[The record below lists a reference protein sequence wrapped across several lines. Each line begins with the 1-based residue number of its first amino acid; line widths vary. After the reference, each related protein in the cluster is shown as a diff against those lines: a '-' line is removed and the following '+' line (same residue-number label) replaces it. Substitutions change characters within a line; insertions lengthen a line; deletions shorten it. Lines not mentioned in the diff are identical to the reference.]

1 MSALFPEAARRSP
14 APVASAEAVDTA
26 RRSVRELLESSQSFG
41 ALPPDERREM
51 ANNLVKI
58 STYLAEPDGQ
68 RIPPSAMS
76 ADVRA
81 LATSAGGRRVR
92 QASQNTGEDGRFTAQ
107 AAREGAAVAG
117 ALLESVDFVTFV
129 SGLIDGVFHSI
140 IDASIRQMEATAKLV
155 ADVAKTLNQ
164 FRDDNTTANQGRDH
178 LVEQFPDLFKL
189 ALPSDDFSF
198 GDDEETG
205 GRPREP
211 RLSLREGVDE
221 QAALQRLNQSLP
233 LQQPITRLDD
243 GLIEAL
249 LVPAARTQ
257 IATGRQQLLAT
268 LVTLGIN
275 RIVVTDGKISAK
287 VMYEFKARDNMRF
300 RRSAQQFDYSDK
312 VARTWSGEHETESQG
327 GSSSRSRGADGATSS
342 ERTDGS
348 YYSKG
353 TYNNTERPLL
363 SMQSATSTALD
374 ANLET
379 KAKLAGEVHV
389 NFRSD
394 FLPLDKV
401 ANPAMMAQLQMNAQ
415 PGMLENLAKNRPNL
429 PAASPG
435 GTAPAATPAPAPA
448 A

>member
-1 MSALFPEAARRSP
+1 MSALFPETTRRNV
-14 APVASAEAVDTA
+14 APVASAEAVDAA
-26 RRSVRELLESSQSFG
+26 RRSVRELLESSESFG

-68 RIPPSAMS
+68 RVPAKAMGS
-76 ADVRA
+76 DVQA
-81 LATSAGGRRVR
+81 LAAQGFSRRPRSV
-92 QASQNTGEDGRFTAQ
+92 QSSSGDAKFSAQ
-107 AAREGAAVAG
+107 AGREGAAVAG
-117 ALLESVDFVTFV
+117 ALLEQVNFVEFV
-129 SGLIDGVFHSI
+129 SGLINGVFHSI

-178 LVEQFPDLFKL
+178 LIEQFPNLFKL
-189 ALPSDDFSF
+189 ALP
-198 GDDEETG
+198 DDEFDFGGDEEG
-205 GRPREP
+205 GRPKEP
-211 RLSLREGVDE
+211 RVRLREGVDE
-221 QAALQRLNQSLP
+221 QAAVQQLNNALP
-233 LQQPITRLDD
+233 LQQPITRIDD
-243 GLIEAL
+243 NLIEAL

-300 RRSAQQFDYSDK
+300 RQSAQHFDYSDK
-312 VARTWSGEHETESQG
+312 VARTWEGEQETDIQG
-327 GSSSRSRGADGATSS
+327 GSRSRSSDGSS
-342 ERTDGS
+342 ERNDGS

-353 TYNNTERPLL
+353 TYKATEQPLL
-363 SMQSATSTALD
+363 TMQSATSTALD

-389 NFRSD
+389 NFKSD
-394 FLPLDKV
+394 YLPLDKV

-415 PGMLENLAKNRPNL
+415 PGMLENLAKNRPSV
-429 PAASPG
+429 PGAAPG
-435 GTAPAATPAPAPA
+435 GTTPATTPAPTPA